1 MASDTL
7 CFSQNHEK
15 TYNNTFGSLKEVND
29 MLLTHAFRM
38 FTHPKA
44 EWDAI
49 RKENSSASRVYIT
62 YAGILALITPICAF
76 ISTSWFGWEVT
87 EGRVIKLTTS
97 SSLQLNILT
106 YGAMLF
112 GVFAL
117 GWMIDWMSKT
127 YGGNQ
132 DESATQGIALTAYAC
147 TPLFLAG
154 FALLYPVPW
163 FNMII
168 FLAAAAYSGYLIYNG
183 IPILM
188 GIDKDRAVMFGGA
201 ILTVAL
207 VMLVSTRVGS
217 VIIWSLGVGP
227 EYVSG

>member
-1 MASDTL
+1 
-7 CFSQNHEK
+7 
-15 TYNNTFGSLKEVND
+15 
-29 MLLTHAFRM
+29 MLLSHAPGM
-38 FTHPKA
+38 FTRPAA
-44 EWDAI
+44 EWNTI
-49 RKENSSASRVYIT
+49 REEGASASQIYIA
-62 YAGILALITPICAF
+62 YACILALITPVCAF
-76 ISTSWFGWEVT
+76 ISTTMFGWEVT
-87 EGRVIKLTTS
+87 EGRVIKLSTS

-112 GVFAL
+112 GIFVL
-117 GWMIDWMSKT
+117 GWMIDWMAKT
-127 YGGNQ
+127 YGGQQEKNI
-132 DESATQGIALTAYAC
+132 TQGIALTAYAC

-163 FNMII
+163 VNMLVYLI
-168 FLAAAAYSGYLIYNG
+168 AACYSGYLIYSG

-217 VIIWSLGVGP
+217 VIIWSLGFGP
-227 EYVSG
+227 EYISG

>member
-1 MASDTL
+1 
-7 CFSQNHEK
+7 
-15 TYNNTFGSLKEVND
+15 
-29 MLLTHAFRM
+29 MLLTHTFGMLFRP
-38 FTHPKA
+38 HA
-44 EWDAI
+44 EWDVI
-49 RKENSSASRVYIT
+49 RKENSSPSQVYIA
-62 YAGILALITPICAF
+62 YVGILALISPICAY
-76 ISTSWFGWEVT
+76 ISTTMFGWEVT
-87 EGRVIKLTTS
+87 EGRVIKLSAS

-117 GWMIDWMSKT
+117 GWMIDWMAKT
-127 YGGNQ
+127 YGG
-132 DESATQGIALTAYAC
+132 EEHTKLGGGQGMALTAYAS

-163 FNMII
+163 VNMMI
-168 FLAAAAYSGYLIYNG
+168 FLAAAAYSGYLIYSG
-183 IPILM
+183 IPIMM

-217 VIIWSLGVGP
+217 VIIWSLGFGP
-227 EYVSG
+227 EYISG